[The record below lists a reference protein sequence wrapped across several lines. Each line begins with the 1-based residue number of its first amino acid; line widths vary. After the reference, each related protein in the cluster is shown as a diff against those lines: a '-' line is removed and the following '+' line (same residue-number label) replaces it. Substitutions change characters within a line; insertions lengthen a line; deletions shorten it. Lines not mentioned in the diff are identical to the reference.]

1 MVNKKTNESRT
12 KVSDAVFRVAKQRK
26 DPRHRPYDEKLEEYL
41 DKNYVESVDDG
52 ELSKAQE
59 YYKGKKVKVSKRK
72 SGVTIITDDIVIT
85 IDVQPKEK

>member
-1 MVNKKTNESRT
+1 MVNKKTNESK
-12 KVSDAVFRVAKQRK
+12 KVVKQRK

-59 YYKGKKVKVSKRK
+59 YYKGKKKKTK
-72 SGVTIITDDIVIT
+72 IATIIIDINI
-85 IDVQPKEK
+85 E

>member
-12 KVSDAVFRVAKQRK
+12 KVVKQRK

-52 ELSKAQE
+52 ELSKAQD
-59 YYKGKKVKVSKRK
+59 YYNKKNVKVSKRK

-85 IDVQPKEK
+85 IDVQLKEK